1 MRIRRENIH
10 KSCVIL
16 GALSVCIPSFVFAQ
30 NSDKD
35 VVTELKPILIKGKKI
50 EDAANSITILTD
62 RKTNENIDEKQ
73 VTDEYDV
80 SRLNPSVSY
89 NSENNS
95 FVIRGLDANRV
106 LTTMDGISLPWFN
119 DVLRGGG
126 GGNTTFDFNA
136 LSAFDTIQGS
146 DSSLYGSG
154 ALGGVIALRTLN
166 PEDLITEEKNWG
178 SLIKGGYNSVDNSW
192 RINQAFAVRNYRTFL
207 LLQGSYVGGNE
218 RKNMG
223 TEGGYEER
231 TRKNPSQF
239 DRNNLLFKIHQY
251 LSDNHRLGFTA
262 ERFNYDINTHSLN
275 GFSAL
280 APTAY
285 VPGSVYN
292 KDNKYRERLSLS
304 YNYNGDGGA
313 IVDAFRGQLYWQRQ
327 SDRDTMTGVRIRA
340 PKGDYLRDNF
350 LRNTNYGFNADALKK
365 VDFGTVSHTFKI
377 AANVS
382 SSKFHHYLFGKDNCH
397 LEENARGCSMMPANR
412 SDSPDTN
419 GYNLGFVF
427 EDEIG
432 LSDNRF
438 RITSGVRYDW
448 YKYVPQKSSAYE
460 KALISD
466 RFPPERNGSRFSPKL
481 RMEWDIRNQIT
492 LYAQWAQAFRAPRIS
507 ELYVSYIRPSAYYAK
522 GNPDLQPEK
531 SNGYDIGLRYG
542 NASFGGSFNAFIN
555 QYQNFIDI
563 EDKGPSEEF
572 RFKRLHYINRSR
584 VRILGVETKAR
595 LVLKNDFHSNVSLV
609 YLQGKDLD
617 KKEYLNSIPPLKAVI
632 GLGYA
637 KEVWGGDIILTLA
650 AKRDKVARE
659 SDYQK
664 IPGYHVVD
672 MTGWWKPFGET
683 GPILRAGVY
692 NLFNTKYWNASDLPS
707 GKNAI
712 ANKNIAPKDY
722 YSQPGR
728 NFKVSFVQ
736 KF

>member
-10 KSCVIL
+10 RSCVIL

-30 NSDKD
+30 SSDKN

-50 EDAANSITILTD
+50 EDASNSITILTD
-62 RKTNENIDEKQ
+62 RKTNKNIDEKQ
-73 VTDEYDV
+73 ITDVYDV

-106 LTTMDGISLPWFN
+106 VMTMDGISLPWFN
-119 DVLRGGG
+119 DIFRGG

-136 LSAFDTIQGS
+136 LSTFDTIQGS

-154 ALGGVIALRTLN
+154 ALGGMIALRTLN
-166 PEDLITEEKNWG
+166 PEDLIGEGKNWG
-178 SLIKGGYNSVDNSW
+178 SLIKGGYHSVDNSW
-192 RINQAFAVRNYRTFL
+192 RIDQAFAVRNYRTFML
-207 LLQGSYVGGNE
+207 FQGSYVEGHE

-223 TEGGYEER
+223 TVEGYGER
-231 TRKNPSQF
+231 TRKNPSHF
-239 DRNNLLFKIHQY
+239 DKNNLLFKIHQY
-251 LSDNHRLGFTA
+251 LSDNHRIGFTA
-262 ERFNYDINTHSLN
+262 ERFGHNSNTHALN
-275 GFSAL
+275 SSKRYA
-280 APTAY
+280 
-285 VPGSVYN
+285 PGSVYERDD
-292 KDNKYRERLSLS
+292 KLRERFSLS
-304 YNYNGDGGA
+304 YNYNGDGDA
-313 IVDAFRGQLYWQRQ
+313 LLDAFSGKLYWQRQ
-327 SDRDTMTGVRIRA
+327 SSRAVTTGVRVSA

-350 LRNTNYGFNADALKK
+350 LRNINYGFSANALKK
-365 VDFGTVSHTFKI
+365 VDFSTVSHTLKFTT
-377 AANVS
+377 NVE

-397 LEENARGCSMMPANR
+397 IKEYARGCLFVPANR

-419 GYNLGFVF
+419 GYNLGLAF

-432 LSDNRF
+432 FVDDRF
-438 RITSGVRYDW
+438 RVTPGVRYDW
-448 YKYVPQKSSAYE
+448 YKYVPQRTSSYE

-466 RFPPERNGSRFSPKL
+466 KFPPERSGSRFSPKL
-481 RMEWDIRNQIT
+481 RMEWDVRDQVT

-507 ELYVSYIRPSAYYAK
+507 ELYVSYIKPGAYYVK
-522 GNPDLQPEK
+522 GNPDLQPET
-531 SNGYDIGLRYG
+531 SNGYDMGLRYG

-555 QYQNFIDI
+555 QYKNFIDT
-563 EDKGPSEEF
+563 EDRGPSEEF
-572 RFKRLHYINRSR
+572 KFARRHYMNRFR
-584 VRILGVETKAR
+584 VQIFGVETKAH
-595 LVLKNDFHSNVSLV
+595 LVLKNGFHGSVALAYS
-609 YLQGKDLD
+609 QGKDLD

-637 KEVWGGDIILTLA
+637 KEVWGSDITLTLA
-650 AKRDKVARE
+650 AKRDKVAKE

-692 NLFNTKYWNASDLPS
+692 NLFNTKYWNASELPS
-707 GKNAI
+707 SKSST
-712 ANKNIAPKDY
+712 PKDY